1 MNQSAEPCSALNVPL
16 PSVRPM
22 LGAPAPHRNSP
33 RAAWLDQLP
42 AALIGRRFAFVFASV
57 AAVFVLAGCAG
68 YKLGPTNGAVAGGR
82 SVTVNF
88 FANKTQEPRLIE
100 AVNGALRRRIQQDG
114 TLRLDTTGGGDIV
127 LTGEITAFE
136 RSGISFNPSDIA
148 TVQDYTLRL
157 ITRVKATDR
166 ATGKVVLDNVVSG
179 KTSIRIRQDLV
190 STERQVVPLAAADLA
205 DRIVSLLVD
214 GAW

>member
-1 MNQSAEPCSALNVPL
+1 
-16 PSVRPM
+16 M
-22 LGAPAPHRNSP
+22 LGAPSPSGNFP
-33 RAAWLDQLP
+33 RAGLLRRFP
-42 AALIGRRFAFVFASV
+42 SVSIGRRFALVCASV
-57 AAVFVLAGCAG
+57 AAVFALAGCAG

-88 FANKTQEPRLIE
+88 FHNKTQEPRLIE
-100 AVNGALRRRIQQDG
+100 AVNGALRKRIQQDG
-114 TLRLDTTGGGDIV
+114 TLRLDTTGSGDIV
-127 LTGEITAFE
+127 LNGEITTFE

-157 ITRVKATDR
+157 ITRVTATER
-166 ATGKVVLDNVVSG
+166 GTGKVLLDKVVSG

>member
-1 MNQSAEPCSALNVPL
+1 
-16 PSVRPM
+16 M
-22 LGAPAPHRNSP
+22 LGAPSPSRISP
-33 RAAWLDQLP
+33 RAVLLRYLP
-42 AALIGRRFAFVFASV
+42 SRLNRHRFALVFASV

-88 FANKTQEPRLIE
+88 FHNQTQEPRLIE
-100 AVNGALRRRIQQDG
+100 AVNGALRKRIQQDG

-127 LTGEITAFE
+127 LTGEITTFE

-157 ITRVKATDR
+157 ITHVTATER
-166 ATGKVVLDNVVSG
+166 GTGKVVLDKMVIG